1 MFMEKLRAEPAKGS
15 GFYLPEISAT
25 PLGGVSI

>member
-25 PLGGVSI
+25 PRNRPGT